1 MITAKSIERSLNK
14 EIFKMDEIRNKI
26 IEILNEIVP
35 EVDNDELENN
45 KELVHSGVL
54 NSFSIVMLI
63 GELSDNFDIE
73 ISPQEIV
80 YENFDSL
87 DGLTAMVKRL
97 SE

>member
-1 MITAKSIERSLNK
+1 MEDIK
-14 EIFKMDEIRNKI
+14 NKI
-26 IEILNEIVP
+26 IEILNEIIP
-35 EVDNDELENN
+35 DVDNETLESN

-63 GELSDNFDIE
+63 SELSDAFDIE

-87 DGLTAMVKRL
+87 DGLTKMVERL

>member
-1 MITAKSIERSLNK
+1 MEDIK
-14 EIFKMDEIRNKI
+14 NKI
-26 IEILNEIVP
+26 IEILNEIIPDVSN
-35 EVDNDELENN
+35 ETLENN

-63 GELSDNFDIE
+63 SELSDAFDIE

-87 DGLTAMVKRL
+87 DGLTKMVARL
-97 SE
+97 SD

>member
-1 MITAKSIERSLNK
+1 MITAKSIERNSNK
-14 EIFKMDEIRNKI
+14 ELFKMDEIREKI

-35 EVDNDELENN
+35 EVDNDELESN

-73 ISPQEIV
+73 ISPQEII

>member
-1 MITAKSIERSLNK
+1 ME
-14 EIFKMDEIRNKI
+14 EIKNQIK
-26 IEILNEIVP
+26 EILNEIVP
-35 EVDNDELENN
+35 DVDDDVLENN

-54 NSFSIVMLI
+54 NSFSIVQLI
-63 GELSDNFDIE
+63 GELSDTFDIE

-87 DGLTAMVKRL
+87 DGLTKMVERL

>member
-1 MITAKSIERSLNK
+1 
-14 EIFKMDEIRNKI
+14 MDEIKSKI
-26 IEILNEIVP
+26 LKILNEIIP
-35 EVDNDELENN
+35 DVDDEEIINN

-63 GELSDNFDIE
+63 SELTDTFDIE

-87 DGLTAMVKRL
+87 DGLANMVERL

>member
-1 MITAKSIERSLNK
+1 
-14 EIFKMDEIRNKI
+14 MDEVRAKI
-26 IEILNEIVP
+26 IEILNEIIP

>member
-1 MITAKSIERSLNK
+1 MNETRAKIV
-14 EIFKMDEIRNKI
+14 
-26 IEILNEIVP
+26 EILNEIIP
-35 EVDNDELENN
+35 DVDNEELENN

-63 GELSDNFDIE
+63 GELSDQFDIE
-73 ISPQEIV
+73 ISPQEII

-87 DGLTAMVKRL
+87 DGLTAMVERL

>member
-1 MITAKSIERSLNK
+1 MEETKKQIL
-14 EIFKMDEIRNKI
+14 
-26 IEILNEIVP
+26 EILNEIIPDVSN
-35 EVDNDELENN
+35 EDIEAN

-63 GELSDNFDIE
+63 GELSDKFDIE

-87 DGLTAMVKRL
+87 DGLVKMVEKL
-97 SE
+97 SD

>member
-1 MITAKSIERSLNK
+1 ME
-14 EIFKMDEIRNKI
+14 EIKQKI
-26 IEILNEIVP
+26 KEILNEIIPDV
-35 EVDNDELENN
+35 EDDVLENN

-63 GELSDNFDIE
+63 GELSDEFDIE

-87 DGLTAMVKRL
+87 DGLTKMVERL

>member
-1 MITAKSIERSLNK
+1 MEEIKQKIKS
-14 EIFKMDEIRNKI
+14 
-26 IEILNEIVP
+26 ILNEIIP
-35 EVDNDELENN
+35 DVDDDVLENN

-63 GELSDNFDIE
+63 GELSDAFDIE

-87 DGLTAMVKRL
+87 DGLTKMVERL

>member
-1 MITAKSIERSLNK
+1 ME
-14 EIFKMDEIRNKI
+14 DIRRKI

-35 EVDNDELENN
+35 NISDDVLENN
-45 KELVHSGVL
+45 QELVHSGIL

-63 GELSDNFDIE
+63 SELSDNFDIE
-73 ISPQEIV
+73 ISPSEIT

-87 DGLTAMVKRL
+87 DGLTKMVERL

>member
-1 MITAKSIERSLNK
+1 ME
-14 EIFKMDEIRNKI
+14 EIKQKI
-26 IEILNEIVP
+26 KEILNEIIPDV
-35 EVDNDELENN
+35 EDDVLENN

-63 GELSDNFDIE
+63 GELSDAFDIE

-87 DGLTAMVKRL
+87 DGLTKMVERL
-97 SE
+97 SD

>member
-1 MITAKSIERSLNK
+1 
-14 EIFKMDEIRNKI
+14 MDEIRSKI
-26 IEILNEIVP
+26 IEILNEIIP
-35 EVDNDELENN
+35 DVDNEVLENN

-54 NSFSIVMLI
+54 NSFSIIMLI

-87 DGLTAMVKRL
+87 DGLVAMVKRL
-97 SE
+97 SD

>member
-1 MITAKSIERSLNK
+1 
-14 EIFKMDEIRNKI
+14 MDEVRAKI
-26 IEILNEIVP
+26 IEILNEIIP

-97 SE
+97 SD

>member
-1 MITAKSIERSLNK
+1 MEETKKQIL
-14 EIFKMDEIRNKI
+14 
-26 IEILNEIVP
+26 EILNEIIPDVSN
-35 EVDNDELENN
+35 EDIEAN

-63 GELSDNFDIE
+63 GELSDKFDIE

-87 DGLTAMVKRL
+87 DGLVKMVERL
-97 SE
+97 SD

>member
-1 MITAKSIERSLNK
+1 MEDIKS
-14 EIFKMDEIRNKI
+14 KI
-26 IEILNEIVP
+26 IEILNEIIP
-35 EVDNDELENN
+35 DVDNDTLENN

-63 GELSDNFDIE
+63 SELSDAFDIE

-87 DGLTAMVKRL
+87 DGLTKMVARL
-97 SE
+97 SD

>member
-1 MITAKSIERSLNK
+1 
-14 EIFKMDEIRNKI
+14 MDEIRSKI
-26 IEILNEIVP
+26 IEILNEIIP
-35 EVDNDELENN
+35 DVDNEVLENN

-87 DGLTAMVKRL
+87 DGLVAMVKRL
-97 SE
+97 SD

>member
-1 MITAKSIERSLNK
+1 MEDIKS
-14 EIFKMDEIRNKI
+14 KI
-26 IEILNEIVP
+26 VEILNEIIP
-35 EVDNDELENN
+35 DVDNDTLENN

-63 GELSDNFDIE
+63 SELSDAFDIE

-87 DGLTAMVKRL
+87 DGLTKMVARL
-97 SE
+97 SD

>member
-1 MITAKSIERSLNK
+1 MEEIKQKIKS
-14 EIFKMDEIRNKI
+14 
-26 IEILNEIVP
+26 ILNEIIPDV
-35 EVDNDELENN
+35 EDDVLENN

-63 GELSDNFDIE
+63 GELSDEFDIE

-87 DGLTAMVKRL
+87 DGLTKMVERL

>member
-1 MITAKSIERSLNK
+1 MKME
-14 EIFKMDEIRNKI
+14 EIKQKI
-26 IEILNEIVP
+26 KEILNEIIPDV
-35 EVDNDELENN
+35 EDDVLENN

-63 GELSDNFDIE
+63 GELSDEFDIE

-87 DGLTAMVKRL
+87 DGLTKMVERL

>member
-1 MITAKSIERSLNK
+1 MITARSIERSLSK
-14 EIFKMDEIRNKI
+14 EIFKMDEIREKI

-73 ISPQEIV
+73 ISPQEII

-97 SE
+97 SD